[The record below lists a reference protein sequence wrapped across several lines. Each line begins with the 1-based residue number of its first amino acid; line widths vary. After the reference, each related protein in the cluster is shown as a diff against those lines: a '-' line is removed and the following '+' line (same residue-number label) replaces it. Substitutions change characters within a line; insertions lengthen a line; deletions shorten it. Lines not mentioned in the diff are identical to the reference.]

1 MFFKKETKVQELIEK
16 HVEITGEAVNSW
28 KEAFSCYLKEN
39 KENFQAK
46 TLATIELES
55 KADNMRREAQLIL
68 YEGAYL
74 PIFREDLLDLLE
86 LTDNIADD
94 AEKGVDFLKIEN
106 PVILPSWNEEIKR
119 IVQKSQQAFIFFQEA
134 FSMLSKERST
144 ALSSTHKVQRAEK
157 EVDGLQDNLMEKV
170 FQSQLSLAHKLQIRD
185 LILTIGH
192 VSDSSENAADKV
204 ALMAIKGRI

>member
-1 MFFKKETKVQELIEK
+1 MLFKKENKVQELIQK
-16 HVEITGEAVNSW
+16 HVQIVGEAVNFW
-28 KEAFSCYLKEN
+28 KEAFFCYLEEN
-39 KENFQAK
+39 KEDFQAK
-46 TLATIELES
+46 TLAVIELES
-55 KADNMRREAQLIL
+55 KADEVRKEAQLIL

-74 PIFREDLLDLLE
+74 PIFREDLLDFLE

-106 PVILPSWNEEIKR
+106 PVILPSWNEEIKT
-119 IVQKSQQAFIFFQEA
+119 IVGKSQQAFVFFQEA
-134 FSMLSKERST
+134 FAILFKERST

-157 EVDGLQDNLMEKV
+157 EVDKLQDNLLEKI

-192 VSDSSENAADKV
+192 VSDSSENASDKV